1 MSTSTGD
8 LRAILID
15 CIEKVKTGKM
25 SGADAKAVA
34 MLAGQITLS
43 LQVEVNARR
52 DDVLLG
58 KQGLG
63 ALGLSNT
70 GAPSGSVEEQGAQD
84 HPREEIVDVLPIQR
98 SPWPGAVTVHR
109 LAD

>member
-63 ALGLSNT
+63 SLRLSDSS
-70 GAPSGSVEEQGAQD
+70 ASSVTTEEHCAQEQ
-84 HPREEIVDVLPIQR
+84 PRDEIQDVIPLAR
-98 SPWPGAVTVHR
+98 SPWPGTVTVHR

>member
-15 CIEKVKTGKM
+15 CIEKVKSGKM
-25 SGADAKAVA
+25 SAVEAKAVA
-34 MLAGQITLS
+34 MLAGQVTLS

-63 ALGLSNT
+63 SLGLGNAS
-70 GAPSGSVEEQGAQD
+70 APSAAVEEQGAQEQ
-84 HPREEIVDVLPIQR
+84 PREEVQDVVPLAR
-98 SPWPGAVTVHR
+98 SPWPGTVTVHR
-109 LAD
+109 LAG

>member
-8 LRAILID
+8 LRVILID

-25 SGADAKAVA
+25 SGSDAKAVA
-34 MLAGQITLS
+34 MLAGQVTLS

-63 ALGLSNT
+63 SLGLSNA
-70 GAPSGSVEEQGAQD
+70 GAPAIAEERGAQEE
-84 HPREEIVDVLPIQR
+84 PRDEVQEVLPIAR

-109 LAD
+109 LEG

>member
-63 ALGLSNT
+63 SLGLGNAS
-70 GAPSGSVEEQGAQD
+70 APPAASQEQGTQEQTQD
-84 HPREEIVDVLPIQR
+84 EVQDVMPLSR
-98 SPWPGAVTVHR
+98 SPWPGAVRVHR
-109 LAD
+109 LEG